1 MDPITLSLIGGG
13 LGALGGI
20 MGSSASKRAAQQQAE
35 AARYAAD
42 QQLRAARE
50 AQQLQAT
57 GLKTGLQ
64 LQAPGIQG
72 GQVGLAALMGALG
85 LGAPRGAVRAGATG
99 DVGTGT
105 LTNAQGQLVDA
116 QGRPSMGGDPYGLL
130 GMNYGATDAEL
141 ASAAAGPFA
150 GALTKNFEYGD
161 IYSDPS
167 YQFRLSEGQRA
178 LQAQQ
183 AARGNRFGG
192 QALKDINNYAQEAA
206 SQEYGNAYN
215 RFRQNQQDI
224 FSRLSG
230 LAGMGNPAGAG
241 QQIGQTAGNIGQLGV
256 QGQSAANEYNT
267 SAANAQAAGTMGSTN
282 ALVGGINSG
291 LGNWTTLSMLNRG
304 GVFGGLP
311 GLGGSGAG
319 NITGG
324 SGFRFPS

>member
-57 GLKTGLQ
+57 GLKAGLQ
-64 LQAPGIQG
+64 LQ
-72 GQVGLAALMGALG
+72 
-85 LGAPRGAVRAGATG
+85 AGATG

-230 LAGMGNPAGAG
+230 LAGMGNAGGAS

-324 SGFRFPS
+324 SGFSFPS